1 MLVDLEISPG
11 VQSGSASLQ
20 LPVRYP
26 RGALERLPRWLICI
40 PLTLQW
46 LWLSARYRSV
56 TLPSS
61 ANPAITSGGLV
72 GEGKLEYFSGMGP
85 LALEA
90 TAPYCV
96 VSTHHPPSAVE
107 LRRLMRDAG
116 LFFPVMAKPDLG
128 LCGYG
133 VRKLLSSN
141 ELQAYL
147 ASFPANETVV
157 LQQFLAQDGEAGI
170 FYVREP
176 GEAEGRLIGL
186 ALRHFPQVIG
196 DGHHC
201 LAQLIKQDPRAWRLL
216 ASPHH
221 ECTHDGGRIPPKG
234 EIVRLASIGSIR
246 VGSLYLDGGAHITP
260 QLTLAIDSIAQDMPS
275 FHFGRFDVR
284 FDNLKDLSAGK
295 GFTIMEVNGAGSE
308 AIQAWDPGFSL
319 RSGLRIIFAKQKI
332 LFAIGH
338 AMRRRGFRPVGLRA
352 LAQLHHRQQR
362 LIARYPP
369 SN

>member
-1 MLVDLEISPG
+1 MLADLDIPTG
-11 VQSGSASLQ
+11 VQSGAGSLQ

-26 RGALERLPRWLICI
+26 LGALERLPRWLICI

-46 LWLSARYRSV
+46 LWLSVRYRSV
-56 TLPSS
+56 TLPSA

-90 TAPYCV
+90 TAPYCA
-96 VSTHHPPSAVE
+96 VSTHQPPSDSE
-107 LRRLMRDAG
+107 LRRLMCDAG
-116 LFFPVMAKPDLG
+116 VHFPVMAKPDLG

-133 VRKLLSSN
+133 VRKLRSCG

-157 LQQFLAQDGEAGI
+157 VQQFLHQDGEAGI

-176 GEAEGRLIGL
+176 GEAKGRLTGL

-196 DGHHC
+196 DGHRC
-201 LAQLIKQDPRAWRLL
+201 LAQLIEQDPRAWRLL
-216 ASPHH
+216 KSPQH
-221 ECTHDGGRIPPKG
+221 ECTHDPARIPAMG
-234 EIVRLASIGSIR
+234 EIVRLASIGSTR
-246 VGSLYLDGGAHITP
+246 VGSLYLDGVAHITP
-260 QLTLAIDSIAQDMPS
+260 QLTHAIDAIAQDMPN

-319 RSGLRIIFAKQKI
+319 SSGFRIIFDKQKV

-352 LAQLHHRQQR
+352 LAQLHRRQQR
-362 LIARYPP
+362 LIAHYPP